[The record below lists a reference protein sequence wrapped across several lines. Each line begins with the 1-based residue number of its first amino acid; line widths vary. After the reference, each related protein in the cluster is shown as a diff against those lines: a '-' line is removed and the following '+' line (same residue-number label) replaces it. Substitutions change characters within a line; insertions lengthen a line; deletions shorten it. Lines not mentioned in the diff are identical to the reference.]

1 MDNRRKSLIAIIVTF
16 MIVMFATNVS
26 FIEPQTLTAWVYVS
40 TPIVAIF
47 FLSALY
53 MKLDGIIQA
62 ERVEKEQRARQRIIA
77 LLVEFNTRANQ
88 AGFIYIMRREDGIY
102 KIGRSSDVERRLGE
116 HQESYASK
124 FQLVKRFVAPD
135 KVAFEK
141 LALAMTKDYEYH
153 EPGRTELRQ
162 MSDVEMS
169 QFLAEFYNI
178 CMTGVDL

>member
-62 ERVEKEQRARQRIIA
+62 EQAEKEQHAKQRTIM
-77 LLVEFNTRANQ
+77 LLGQFNARANQ
-88 AGFIYIMRREDGIY
+88 AGFVYVMRRADGIY
-102 KIGRSSDVERRLGE
+102 KIGHSGDVERRLSE
-116 HQESYASK
+116 HRGSYAAE
-124 FQLVKRFVAPD
+124 FRLVKRFVAPD
-135 KVAFEK
+135 KIAFEK
-141 LALAMTKDYEYH
+141 LALAMTKDYHHH
-153 EPGRTELRQ
+153 EVGRTELRR
-162 MSDVEMS
+162 MSDMEME

-178 CMTGVDL
+178 CVTGVDL